1 MPLIITLN
9 LYVNLPLND
18 HFNSTIGQNR
28 TKPRQTEK
36 QISNTIIYPS
46 TKLSTYR
53 NQSSLAVN
61 SAEISAIIE
70 LIDFKTQKRILS
82 LYPEQHLK

>member
-1 MPLIITLN
+1 MHKRFFNTNI
-9 LYVNLPLND
+9 ND
-18 HFNSTIGQNR
+18 YFNSTISQYK

-36 QISNTIIYPS
+36 QICNIIIYPS
-46 TKLSTYR
+46 TKLCTYK

-70 LIDFKTQKRILS
+70 LIDLKTQKRILS
-82 LYPEQHLK
+82 L

>member
-1 MPLIITLN
+1 MPDSSATFFWHVSS
-9 LYVNLPLND
+9 LYD
-18 HFNSTIGQNR
+18 HFNSTISQYK

-36 QISNTIIYPS
+36 QICNTIKYPS
-46 TKLSTYR
+46 AQLSTYK

-70 LIDFKTQKRILS
+70 LIDLKTQKRILS
-82 LYPEQHLK
+82 L